1 MDRDLGAQRRER
13 ELAGLTRE
21 LAGKRITRLQFLE
34 RALALGLSATAIA
47 PIIAACG
54 GGDDTST
61 PAAMDTTKPET
72 LSIWSWAE
80 YLAPAVKKGFEKK
93 TGIKIT
99 ESSYDSNE
107 AVIAKLKAGTEGF
120 DIVVPSDSSVHVM
133 SMSGLLEPLDMTY
146 IPNFQYV
153 GETFRKPD
161 YDPEDDG
168 KKYSVP
174 YQWGATGIGVRA
186 DKVASEITGW
196 KDMWDTRYKGD
207 IVMLNEEREVVGAGL
222 FVLGYS
228 FNSTS
233 EDEIDQATEKL
244 IEQKPLVLAY
254 DSSNQRRNMMNG
266 VALTQAWQDQALS
279 VLDEIGEDKFKFV
292 LPSERFLIWIDNLC
306 IPKGASSPY
315 AAHLF
320 MDYILDPKISAANT
334 GWIWCMSPVPSCYDY
349 MEGETG
355 TFLKAHYPTEEDLKR
370 SEVGKDLGEFIVHY
384 QEAWKKVMAA

>member
-93 TGIKIT
+93 TGIKIA
-99 ESSYDSNE
+99 ESFYDSNE

-120 DIVVPSDSSVHVM
+120 DIVVPSDSTVHVM

-153 GETFRKPD
+153 GESFRKPN

-168 KKYSVP
+168 QKYSVP
-174 YQWGATGIGVRA
+174 YQWGSTGLGVRL
-186 DKVASEITGW
+186 DKVTTEITGW